1 MPDDSSRNGHA
12 SEGGGRLWQG
22 LRDMLFGADS
32 EPSLRDQIEEAI
44 EEHEGEPTEAGD
56 LSPVE
61 RQMVRNLLHFG
72 ERTVG
77 DVAVPRADIIAI
89 AESASFDDLV
99 SLFADAGHSRL
110 PVYRESLDS
119 ITGMIHIKDVFE
131 ILAKGAP
138 KPENIAGLIREPRY
152 VPTSMGVL
160 DLLAEMRA
168 TRTHLAIVVDE
179 YSGTEGLV
187 TIEDLVEEIVG
198 EIEDEHDEAPAAAL
212 VDLGGGMWD
221 ADARVELEDVAAE
234 VDPRLAEVEE
244 DVDTLGGL
252 AFVLAGR
259 IPEPG
264 EIVAHPSGWRI
275 EVWCPSPLV
284 TLANTPGILR
294 RISLGCAG
302 RVASI
307 SSSCTALIVAG
318 VSESFCASRVAV
330 TVISS
335 AVQSGGWARCS
346 AWTGHATTPS
356 SKGSI
361 LVLVSILGCA
371 SYRWNAT

>member
-12 SEGGGRLWQG
+12 SKEGGRLWQG

-32 EPSLRDQIEEAI
+32 EPTLRDQIEEAI
-44 EEHEGEPTEAGD
+44 EEHEGETAEAGD

-72 ERTVG
+72 ERTVD

-89 AESASFDDLV
+89 SEAASFDELV
-99 SLFADAGHSRL
+99 ALFAEAGHSRL
-110 PVYRESLDS
+110 PVYRDSLDS

-131 ILAKGAP
+131 ILANGSVRP
-138 KPENIAGLIREPRY
+138 DTIAGLIREPRY

-198 EIEDEHDEAPAAAL
+198 EIEDEHDEAPQANL
-212 VDLGGGMWD
+212 VALGGGMWD
-221 ADARVELEDVAAE
+221 ADARTELEDVAAE
-234 VDPRLAEVEE
+234 LDPRLAQVDE

-252 AFVLAGR
+252 AFVLAGH

-264 EIVAHPSGWRI
+264 TVLETPSGWRI
-275 EVWCPSPLV
+275 EV
-284 TLANTPGILR
+284 TEADARHIT
-294 RISLGCAG
+294 
-302 RVASI
+302 RVRLHAPEP
-307 SSSCTALIVAG
+307 VA
-318 VSESFCASRVAV
+318 EADER
-330 TVISS
+330 
-335 AVQSGGWARCS
+335 
-346 AWTGHATTPS
+346 
-356 SKGSI
+356 
-361 LVLVSILGCA
+361 
-371 SYRWNAT
+371 